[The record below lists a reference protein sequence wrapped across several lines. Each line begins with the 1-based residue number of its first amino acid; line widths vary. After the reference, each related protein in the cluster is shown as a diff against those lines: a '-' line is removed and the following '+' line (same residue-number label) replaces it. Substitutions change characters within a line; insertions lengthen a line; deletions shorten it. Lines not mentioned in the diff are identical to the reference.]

1 MDNKK
6 QNSFSFFSYF
16 KKLIGLHVYF
26 YLFINFLVGLMDALG
41 LSMFIPLLSLSTGS
55 SDSKESLGNLS
66 FILTGIDS
74 LGIKLNLFSA
84 LSIMVSF
91 FVIKGILS
99 FFRSI
104 YFTKIKLIVSR
115 KVRFQLLDN
124 LSNVSYEGYTQMDAG
139 RIQNTMINEIN
150 RMSTAFT
157 QYFSSIQNLILL
169 ISYLLI
175 AFVSNWQF
183 AILVGAGGIIS
194 NFIFKRINQIT
205 KRKSKDLSLVG
216 HIFNGYLI
224 QTTNNFK
231 YLKATNGI
239 NIFNRKLKK
248 IVFDG
253 ENINYKL
260 GKISAF
266 SESIREPLIIIII
279 AIVII
284 VQINFLGS
292 KMTTILV
299 SLLMFYRALSYLVLV
314 QNQWNSFLSNA
325 AGLDSVENLSKELLE
340 KGEVKSN
347 STISNVK
354 DITIENLN
362 LFFGSKH
369 VLKNINFHVPDNS
382 SIALIGESGAGKTS
396 LANVIC
402 GIQKPSSGNIF
413 INGTSL
419 YQSDLKH
426 FRNKIGYITQEP
438 VIFDDSIYNNVT
450 LWQEKTEENLN
461 KFWKVIQ
468 NVSLLEMVNSN
479 PKLEDTPL
487 GNNGILISGGQKQ
500 RISIARELFK
510 EMELLIMDEATSAL
524 DSETEKSIKDYIDLL
539 NGKFTMIIIAHRLS
553 TIKNVDHIYLM
564 EKGEI
569 INHGN
574 YNELLNS
581 SEKFKKMVEL
591 QEL

>member
-1 MDNKK
+1 M
-6 QNSFSFFSYF
+6 
-16 KKLIGLHVYF
+16 
-26 YLFINFLVGLMDALG
+26 
-41 LSMFIPLLSLSTGS
+41 
-55 SDSKESLGNLS
+55 
-66 FILTGIDS
+66 
-74 LGIKLNLFSA
+74 
-84 LSIMVSF
+84 
-91 FVIKGILS
+91 
-99 FFRSI
+99 
-104 YFTKIKLIVSR
+104 
-115 KVRFQLLDN
+115 
-124 LSNVSYEGYTQMDAG
+124 
-139 RIQNTMINEIN
+139 
-150 RMSTAFT
+150 
-157 QYFSSIQNLILL
+157 
-169 ISYLLI
+169 
-175 AFVSNWQF
+175 
-183 AILVGAGGIIS
+183 
-194 NFIFKRINQIT
+194 
-205 KRKSKDLSLVG
+205 
-216 HIFNGYLI
+216 
-224 QTTNNFK
+224 
-231 YLKATNGI
+231 
-239 NIFNRKLKK
+239 
-248 IVFDG
+248 
-253 ENINYKL
+253 
-260 GKISAF
+260 
-266 SESIREPLIIIII
+266 
-279 AIVII
+279 
-284 VQINFLGS
+284 
-292 KMTTILV
+292 
-299 SLLMFYRALSYLVLV
+299 
-314 QNQWNSFLSNA
+314 
-325 AGLDSVENLSKELLE
+325 
-340 KGEVKSN
+340 
-347 STISNVK
+347 
-354 DITIENLN
+354 
-362 LFFGSKH
+362 
-369 VLKNINFHVPDNS
+369 KNINFHVPDNS

-581 SEKFKKMVEL
+581 SEKFKKMVVRKNYFFIFY
-591 QEL
+591 